1 MAARGSAPRSR
12 REDQQVRSSRVTR
25 KLGLVTAVAGFF
37 VFGAFAC
44 SNGDSTGHNG
54 VSGGQGATSAMG
66 PSTKSRGPAEPAAAG
81 AGTGGTSSSTAGTT
95 SAGQG
100 GTAGTTSSA
109 GAGGSVTA
117 GSTGVGGV
125 APATGGVTGISGNP
139 ASGGVSSASA
149 GTSGAGGAAAGR
161 AATTAGGAAGSGT
174 AGSTGT
180 PTWCLPI
187 SAHPQ
192 GVDWA
197 KALVDS
203 QIKANVSLSWQYP
216 DGLFLHGVY
225 LAYKRLN
232 DASYLSFMKKW
243 ADANVSGQ
251 SSYDSLDSMQPTLVL
266 DDMYRETQDAKYGK
280 APAAAATRLTTTY
293 PTTSDGG
300 FWHNTGATNQL
311 WGDGVFMDLPP
322 YVNYGD
328 LFKVQNAVDIATQQ
342 LIIYDSHLAAP
353 NDLHIHQWDGQAMKQ
368 SCCEWCRAEGWYE
381 MALLI
386 VLDFT
391 PTTHK
396 NYTALVAIA
405 QRLAKGLAAAQ
416 DSATGRW
423 WQVMDKASDNGNWL
437 ETSCTAMH
445 AYFLSKASQ
454 KGYIDAATYA
464 PLAIKGFNGE
474 MQMVSNASNVQIK
487 NICPGTGVL
496 TSAAD
501 YYARPPATNDNH
513 GLGAFLLMYDQ
524 LTCR

>member
-1 MAARGSAPRSR
+1 MLPAGITRV
-12 REDQQVRSSRVTR
+12 EDQQMRSSARVAA
-25 KLGLVTAVAGFF
+25 KLHLVAAAAGSLLL
-37 VFGAFAC
+37 GAPAC
-44 SNGDSTGHNG
+44 SNGGSAGS
-54 VSGGQGATSAMG
+54 SGGSAGQGATAATGGSAG
-66 PSTKSRGPAEPAAAG
+66 QSGAGGTSSPG
-81 AGTGGTSSSTAGTT
+81 AGTGGTPSSTGGATGAGH
-95 SAGQG
+95 G
-100 GTAGTTSSA
+100 GTAGTTSSVGGTTSSA
-109 GAGGSVTA
+109 GTGGTATA
-117 GSTGVGGV
+117 GSTGVGGT
-125 APATGGVTGISGNP
+125 A
-139 ASGGVSSASA
+139 A
-149 GTSGAGGAAAGR
+149 GTSGAPGSSGGTPSGGASNGASGGMTGAAG
-161 AATTAGGAAGSGT
+161 AALGGAAGSGT
-174 AGSTGT
+174 GGSTGT
-180 PTWCLPI
+180 PWCLPI

-192 GVDWA
+192 GLDWA

-203 QIKANVSLSWQYP
+203 QIKANPSLTWQYQ

-232 DASYLSFMKKW
+232 DASYLSFIKKW

-266 DDMYRETQDAKYGK
+266 DDMYRETQDMKYGT
-280 APAAAATRLTTTY
+280 APAAAAMRLTTTY

-300 FWHNTGATNQL
+300 FWHNTSLTDQL

-328 LFKVQNAVDIATQQ
+328 LFKVTNAVDVATQQ

-353 NDLHIHQWDGQAMKQ
+353 NNLHVHQWDGQAMQQ

-381 MALLI
+381 MSLLI

-396 NYTALVAIA
+396 NYAALVAIA
-405 QRLAKGLAAAQ
+405 QRLAKGLAATQ

-423 WQVMDKASDNGNWL
+423 WQVMDKASDSANWL

-445 AYFLSKASQ
+445 TYFLSKASQ
-454 KGYIDAATYA
+454 KGYIDTATYA

-496 TSAAD
+496 ASAAD
-501 YYARPPATNDNH
+501 YYARTPATNDNH

>member
-1 MAARGSAPRSR
+1 M
-12 REDQQVRSSRVTR
+12 RSSARVAA
-25 KLGLVTAVAGFF
+25 KLHLIAAAAGALLL
-37 VFGAFAC
+37 GAPAC
-44 SNGDSTGHNG
+44 SNGDSAGS
-54 VSGGQGATSAMG
+54 SGGSAG
-66 PSTKSRGPAEPAAAG
+66 RSVSTPTGGTTGQAGTGGTGSPG
-81 AGTGGTSSSTAGTT
+81 AGTGGTSSSTGGAPSAGHGGTAGTA
-95 SAGQG
+95 S

-109 GAGGSVTA
+109 GGATSSGGAGGTATA
-117 GSTGVGGV
+117 GSTGVGGT
-125 APATGGVTGISGNP
+125 AAGTGGTAGSSGGA
-139 ASGGVSSASA
+139 ASGGASNGA
-149 GTSGAGGAAAGR
+149 SGGMTGTAGAAL
-161 AATTAGGAAGSGT
+161 GGAAGSG
-174 AGSTGT
+174 AGGSTGT
-180 PTWCLPI
+180 PAWCLPI

-192 GVDWA
+192 GLDWA

-203 QIKANVSLSWQYP
+203 QIKANPSLTWQYQ

-266 DDMYRETQDAKYGK
+266 DDMYRETQDSKYGT
-280 APAAAATRLTTTY
+280 APAAAAMRLTTTY

-300 FWHNTGATNQL
+300 FWHNTSLTDQL

-328 LFKVQNAVDIATQQ
+328 LFKVTTAVDVATQQ
-342 LIIYDSHLAAP
+342 LIIYDSHLAAS
-353 NDLHIHQWDGQAMKQ
+353 NNLHVHQWDGQAMQQ

-381 MALLI
+381 MSLLI

-396 NYTALVAIA
+396 NYAALVAIA
-405 QRLAKGLAAAQ
+405 QRLAKGLAATQ

-423 WQVMDKASDNGNWL
+423 WQVMDKASDSANWL

-445 AYFLSKASQ
+445 TYFLSKASQ

-496 TSAAD
+496 ASAAD
-501 YYARPPATNDNH
+501 YYARTPATNDNH